1 MTNLKEGNPGKEGE
15 KPWQVA
21 GCSTTYVVKEFEAPT
36 LSCSANPTN
45 LQPGDSSTITGQ
57 GVSPQN
63 RPLTY
68 IYQASSGDISG
79 SFPTSSRLSPAART
93 VASAHLQL
101 PGFQR
106 RHHWQ
111 RNHRD
116 LRLDGRH
123 FRPGANHLQRVG

>member
-1 MTNLKEGNPGKEGE
+1 MANLKEGKPGKEGE

-36 LSCSANPTN
+36 LSCSANPTA

-68 IYQASSGDISG
+68 SYQASSGAITG
-79 SFPTSSRLSPAART
+79 NGTTAT
-93 VASAHLQL
+93 YASTGAS
-101 PGFQR
+101 
-106 RHHWQ
+106 
-111 RNHRD
+111 
-116 LRLDGRH
+116 
-123 FRPGANHLQRVG
+123 RPGANHLQRVG